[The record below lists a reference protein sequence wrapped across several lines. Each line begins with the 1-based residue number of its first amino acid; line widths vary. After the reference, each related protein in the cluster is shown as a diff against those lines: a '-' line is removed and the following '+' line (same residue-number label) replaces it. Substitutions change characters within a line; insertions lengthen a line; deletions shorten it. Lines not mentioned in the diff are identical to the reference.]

1 MSNTRGMNRR
11 EKLQYEARQRRLLGK
26 SKLHISMEAFKP
38 ENMYAT
44 EEEDREDWENSGVMD
59 NVRKTLNFGND
70 NDEW

>member
-1 MSNTRGMNRR
+1 
-11 EKLQYEARQRRLLGK
+11 
-26 SKLHISMEAFKP
+26 MEAFKP
-38 ENMYAT
+38 ENMYTT